1 MMKPNTP
8 LSNVESKTGEYIPVY
23 EVNPPP
29 PPKPRP
35 KRGCLFRL
43 FSSVLWM
50 FIIIVLVFFGL
61 MFGRQWYD
69 SLLAHIDYNKA
80 VHSDESVVKTGIYS
94 QVRPTVTL
102 VYKNQNGKQV
112 RVIADAQ
119 DYSDFVNQQTAHL
132 DQSKTQLLTKTDKA
146 LHDALTKVFDD
157 VHQRVDRF
165 ADWYFAYTTTY
176 KILWEATTSATRH
189 TLSAE
194 ATTISEAVSYD
205 IEKYLH
211 KHYENIVLRPE
222 VTDPQLQTAY
232 RTILQA
238 AHKNYVDVLSKMQTD
253 FQAFVSK
260 YTTHLETPST
270 ENTVLNLDWDSQF
283 NKINMAEYE
292 KGPKGAAMGAALA
305 AGGAATGK
313 VVAGAVG
320 KGVAE
325 TAVAGAASQGMAA
338 KAVAGAASKGIF
350 AKFSAPF
357 VSKAVLAGTGGAVG
371 ALGGPLG
378 TVIGALGGLGVDY
391 ALNEGMELT
400 QRETFINDVN
410 QAVIATQK
418 EWEKQMLQTLHQAIN
433 IWMDDTIQLLP
444 RYQ

>member
-1 MMKPNTP
+1 MKPNNP
-8 LSNVESKTGEYIPVY
+8 LSPVETKTGDYIPAL

-29 PPKPRP
+29 PPKIRR

-43 FSSVLWM
+43 FSSILWM
-50 FIIIVLVFFGL
+50 FIIIVLVFLAL

-69 SLLAHIDYNKA
+69 SLLVHIDYNKA
-80 VHSDESVVKTGIYS
+80 VHSDESVVKTGIHS

-119 DYSDFVNQQTAHL
+119 DYSDFVNEQTAHL
-132 DQSKTQLLTKTDKA
+132 DKERTQLLTLTDKQ
-146 LHDALTKVFDD
+146 LHDALTTVFDGMR
-157 VHQRVDRF
+157 QRIDRF

-205 IEKYLH
+205 LEKYLH

-222 VTDPQLQTAY
+222 VTDPQLQTTY

-238 AHKNYVDVLSKMQTD
+238 AHKNYVNVLSKMQTD

-260 YTTHLETPST
+260 YTTHLDRPST
-270 ENTVLNLDWDSQF
+270 ENTVLSLDWDSQF

-292 KGPKGAAMGAALA
+292 KGPKGAVMGAALA

-320 KGVAE
+320 KGLAE
-325 TAVAGAASQGMAA
+325 TAI
-338 KAVAGAASKGIF
+338 AGAASKGIF
-350 AKFSAPF
+350 AKLSAPF

-371 ALGGPLG
+371 TLGGPIG
-378 TVIGALGGLGVDY
+378 TAIGLLGGLGIDY
-391 ALNEGMELT
+391 LINEGMELT
-400 QRETFINDVN
+400 QRDTFITDVD
-410 QAVIATQK
+410 QAVVATQK
-418 EWEKQMLQTLHQAIN
+418 EWEKQMLHALHEGIN